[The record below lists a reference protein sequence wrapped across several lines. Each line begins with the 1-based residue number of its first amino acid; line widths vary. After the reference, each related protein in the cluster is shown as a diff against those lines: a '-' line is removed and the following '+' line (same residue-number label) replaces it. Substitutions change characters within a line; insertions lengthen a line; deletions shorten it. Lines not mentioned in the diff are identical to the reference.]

1 MSKVLILAHHDVAIT
16 CLRMELLNRLLS
28 EGHTVAIAC
37 PRGEYT
43 DTFVEM
49 GCEYYELA
57 LKRHSI
63 NPFHELALLSDYR
76 KLIKRI
82 QPQAVFSFSIKPNIY
97 GGLAAA
103 MCHVP
108 FFPNV
113 TGLGITIQS
122 KHIVSFITKPL
133 YKLGLSKAKT
143 VFVQNTDNLSFL
155 QRKRM
160 VTENFH
166 LLPGSGVNL
175 EQFPYVPYPE
185 DDETIRLLVVGR
197 ITRDKGIEEIL
208 AAAKILQNHR
218 KRVKI
223 RLLGFYD
230 EDYQENVEQAVQ
242 TGYIEYCGFQ
252 EDVQPYLADCHAI
265 LHASYH
271 EGMANALLEAAS
283 TGRPILATRIP
294 GCRETFDE
302 GVSGIGFDVKCPESL
317 CAAVEQFLSLPRE
330 VREEMGRRGREK
342 MEREFDRT
350 IVVNAYMEELSA
362 VL

>member
-1 MSKVLILAHHDVAIT
+1 MSKVLILVNHDTAIT
-16 CLRMELLNRLLS
+16 YLRMELLNRLLS

-37 PRGEYT
+37 PRGKHV
-43 DTFVEM
+43 DTFMDM
-49 GCEYYELA
+49 GCEFYELT
-57 LKRHSI
+57 LKRHGI
-63 NPFHELALLSDYR
+63 NPFHELTLLSDYY

-82 QPQAVFSFSIKPNIY
+82 KPQAVLSFSIKPNIY

-103 MCHVP
+103 MCNVP
-108 FFPNV
+108 CFSNV

-143 VFVQNTDNLSFL
+143 VFVQNTDNLAFL
-155 QRKRM
+155 QKKRM
-160 VTENFH
+160 VSDNYH

-175 EQFPYVPYPE
+175 NRFPYVPYPE
-185 DDETIRLLVVGR
+185 DDEILRLLVVGR
-197 ITRDKGIEEIL
+197 ITRDKGIGEIL
-208 AAAKILQNHR
+208 AAAKILQNR
-218 KRVKI
+218 GKKVKI
-223 RLLGFYD
+223 RLLGYYD
-230 EDYQENVEQAVQ
+230 EDYQREVEVAVQ
-242 TGYIEYCGFQ
+242 TTCIEYCGYQ
-252 EDVQPYLADCHAI
+252 EDVQPYLADCHAL

-294 GCRETFDE
+294 GCREAFDE
-302 GVSGIGFDVKCPESL
+302 GISGLGFDVKNPESL
-317 CAAVEQFLSLPRE
+317 CAAVEKFIALPRE
-330 VREEMGRRGREK
+330 KREEMGKRGREK

-350 IVVNAYMEELSA
+350 IVIDAYMEELSA